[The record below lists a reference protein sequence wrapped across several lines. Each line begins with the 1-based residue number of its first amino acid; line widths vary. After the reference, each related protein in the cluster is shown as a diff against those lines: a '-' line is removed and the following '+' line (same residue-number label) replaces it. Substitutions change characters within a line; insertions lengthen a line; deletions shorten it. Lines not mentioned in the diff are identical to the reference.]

1 MSWRRGKRERE
12 RNAGLEAQYT
22 PIKDGEDD
30 VTNIAYSER
39 ETVGVGNGEN
49 NNTVL
54 TVEKYTEPVSANIY
68 AAGNPSPRKQSKKSP
83 QINDG
88 PQQDFP
94 TSSFSTP
101 ERMMPRGCAQ
111 QVTRDLSV
119 HDRHPEGEI
128 AGMQISRLFGEAHE
142 KVNIL
147 PQSVRNDLDAF
158 LNAYKSFICHGQDSV
173 EGWGV
178 SAKLTNVLD
187 RISLTE
193 GDKYAPLRIQRN
205 SEGYR
210 EIEKH
215 IKSVLTTANGM
226 KIKVNKWLEEDQS
239 GDIETSEMIRA
250 LEVQVWMRMKV
261 WEDEKDLG
269 WRYLECVMCM
279 KAPEGVIEQQKFG
292 NDLKSLLRLGFHLMP
307 EPRFCNWLME
317 TLTVGFKISL
327 HDDYGPNLVHE
338 LLEELKRLP
347 QEPYS
352 IHRFLIPA
360 YDVLG
365 VHIQLQK
372 KTNTCLIS
380 TVLPGSVAYYHGVE
394 EGDEILSPVGDEI
407 GKNTYD
413 LFHKAAKSGS
423 IAFVVKRHV
432 KTVETTTTNHWGKM
446 WRPHRFVI
454 TEPGSLGLTLSAGNE
469 QDRDAEKPMVS
480 SDTRNFGFLCPIM
493 VSSVASNSLSDIYGL
508 QKGDIFRVTG
518 IGGAQ
523 HVAIRP
529 FFKLINSA
537 ERPLT
542 LEVLRCIVPKSVESS
557 IAEEAYMKAMQEKQ
571 GMGENP
577 FNFNRMSSCE
587 TEAKVAEGVHE
598 EDASHKVA
606 EGVHEEDASRMNGY
620 DADGKSTCE
629 SKTEVVE
636 DVESQR
642 GASHSLSHPPIDL
655 SSTKTKGKCPHPC
668 DGGGDVSGSETKF
681 SDDDGMSSCESET
694 EVVEGVENQ
703 RGALHSLSDPPA
715 NLSSK
720 KSNGKCRRPPKKKNG
735 NSKNRGKSRSDHVLV
750 NDKKANKK
758 EHGSRVIINH
768 SLPVLHGVPNDRTC
782 ILDSLCAH
790 IGDPSVKQALVS
802 SFYQMMPKHGDTSI
816 QLANKILDEHGM
828 ILKRATPEYQGDQDG
843 CMDFKLLMQRKCRL
857 IVSVSLY
864 DLKEPDRYAP
874 HCVAWDGELI
884 HDRPNSVRV
893 NNTSDRTPAKSRA
906 VFNRLFHKKIYSRW
920 EFGDIYELVDSPN

>member
-1 MSWRRGKRERE
+1 MGNELSYSSEENDNDDAQTKGQEGNWLEADNTISESNLAPHPFDRSDTDEVWGVSQNWNPLEYPDNSTPVKGYHPLERGKCI
-12 RNAGLEAQYT
+12 YC
-22 PIKDGEDD
+22 GEK
-30 VTNIAYSER
+30 I
-39 ETVGVGNGEN
+39 
-49 NNTVL
+49 
-54 TVEKYTEPVSANIY
+54 
-68 AAGNPSPRKQSKKSP
+68 
-83 QINDG
+83 
-88 PQQDFP
+88 
-94 TSSFSTP
+94 
-101 ERMMPRGCAQ
+101 
-111 QVTRDLSV
+111 
-119 HDRHPEGEI
+119 
-128 AGMQISRLFGEAHE
+128 
-142 KVNIL
+142 
-147 PQSVRNDLDAF
+147 F
-158 LNAYKSFICHGQDSV
+158 LYGDNAYKANGEWLPGAVGVKVGNCPHSHLPVIMNSLDPVSMFINDHTSPMSPPQCDHNDIQRDSEHCVQDEQHTASTGSSEEASDKDTTLPQFV
-173 EGWGV
+173 RTDLDEFLDAYETFIRHKQNSEEGWGV

-187 RISLTE
+187 HISLTE
-193 GDKYAPLRIQRN
+193 GDKCDPLRIQLN

-226 KIKVNKWLEEDQS
+226 EIKVNKWLKEYQS
-239 GDIETSEMIRA
+239 GDIEMSEMIRA

-261 WEDEKDLG
+261 WEDEKELG
-269 WRYLECVMCM
+269 WKYLECILSMQT
-279 KAPEGVIEQQKFG
+279 PEGKIEYEKFLD
-292 NDLKSLLRLGFHLMP
+292 DLKSLLRLGFRLMP
-307 EPRFCNWLME
+307 ETTFCNWLME

-327 HDDYGPNLVHE
+327 HDDYGPNLLHE
-338 LLEELKRLP
+338 LLEELKLLP

-365 VHIQLQK
+365 MHIQLQK
-372 KTNTCLIS
+372 KTNTCLVS
-380 TVLPGSVAYYHGVE
+380 TVLPDSVAYYHGVE
-394 EGDEILSPVGDEI
+394 EKDEILSPVGDEI
-407 GKNTYD
+407 GESTNKYN
-413 LFHKAAKSGS
+413 LFLRAAKSKS
-423 IAFVVKRHV
+423 IAFVVKRHI
-432 KTVETTTTNHWGKM
+432 KTVETTKTNHLVKM
-446 WRPHRFVI
+446 QRPHRFVI
-454 TEPGSLGLTLSAGNE
+454 TEPGSLGLTLSVGNE
-469 QDRDAEKPMVS
+469 QDRDAEKHTLSTVAPIS
-480 SDTRNFGFLCPIM
+480 LSDRHEFFPPIM
-493 VSSVASNSLSDIYGL
+493 VSSVASGSLSDIHGI
-508 QKGDIFRVTG
+508 QKGDIFCLPGT
-518 IGGAQ
+518 GGA
-523 HVAIRP
+523 HPIATRP
-529 FFKLINSA
+529 FLKLINSDK
-537 ERPLT
+537 RPLT
-542 LEVLRCIVPKSVESS
+542 LEVLRWIVPKSVESS
-557 IAEEAYMKAMQEKQ
+557 ISEEAYMKAMQEKQ

-577 FNFNRMSSCE
+577 FNFNPLRSCE

-598 EDASHKVA
+598 EDTLSSD
-606 EGVHEEDASRMNGY
+606 GD
-620 DADGKSTCE
+620 DDDGKST
-629 SKTEVVE
+629 
-636 DVESQR
+636 
-642 GASHSLSHPPIDL
+642 
-655 SSTKTKGKCPHPC
+655 
-668 DGGGDVSGSETKF
+668 
-681 SDDDGMSSCESET
+681 CESET

-920 EFGDIYELVDSPN
+920 EFGDIYELVDSPGGNTHVRATSYSIPPTPCW